1 MHDERDQS
9 RCGGIGLRLLYPSI
23 PYLGVAVWDACNL
36 CEMRCPVPFRMEIH
50 NKLVARIANAPLR
63 EHVHRAVSSVAGEEF
78 LPEGVFPAQQHVAE
92 APAVNACGWL
102 AACKGDKR
110 WGQVHQRD

>member
-1 MHDERDQS
+1 M
-9 RCGGIGLRLLYPSI
+9 RCDGVGFRLLQPGV
-23 PYLGVAVWDACNL
+23 PHLGMTVCNAYNL
-36 CEMRCPVPFRMEIH
+36 CEMRRPVPFRMEIH
-50 NKLVARIANAPLR
+50 NKLVTRIANAPLR

-78 LPEGVFPAQQHVAE
+78 LPEGVLPAQQHVAE
-92 APAVNACGWL
+92 TPAVNACGWL